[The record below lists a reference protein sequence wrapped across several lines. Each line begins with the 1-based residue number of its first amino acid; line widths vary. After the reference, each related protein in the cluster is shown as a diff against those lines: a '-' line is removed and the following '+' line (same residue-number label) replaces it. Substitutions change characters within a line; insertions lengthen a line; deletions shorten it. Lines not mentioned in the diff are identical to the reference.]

1 MAASTATKAHPEPAA
16 DYLIVGAGSAG
27 CVVANRLTAGGRHRV
42 ILLEAGP
49 SDRRPSIQVPI
60 GYGVNYNNPAV
71 NWMFESA
78 PIPGFD
84 GRTNY
89 FPRGKILGGSS
100 SINAMVYSRGQ
111 AGDFDA
117 WAAHGNPGWS
127 WADLLPLYRRMEDHA
142 LGASPWH
149 GAGGPVHVTE
159 ISRFAHPTCKA
170 FFDGAAELGLAF
182 NPDLNGAT
190 QEGVGHYQ
198 ITTRNGLRLSASRAY
213 LWPAR
218 RRENLTIVTGAMVH
232 RILFAGTRAI
242 GVEYQWQGET
252 KRIFAGRE
260 VILAAGSIGSPQLL
274 QLSGVGPAAAL
285 AGLGIG
291 LTHDLPAVGANLQ
304 DHLCYDHIYRCRQPT
319 LNQELGPWS
328 GKILAGLRYLLTRG
342 GPLSLSVNQG
352 GGYFRSGPEVER
364 PDIQLYYSPLT
375 YEHSKKVGRKRR
387 LMNPDAFPGA
397 IVSVSPC
404 RPSSRGRLRL
414 ASADPAAAP
423 LIEPNYLSTND
434 DIETLL
440 RGARF
445 LRRLSRTKAMQ
456 GLIEAEMK
464 PGPGATSD
472 ADLVADIRA
481 SSYSVF
487 HPVSTCRMGPSPRED
502 VVDAK
507 LRVHGLDGLRV
518 VDASIFPYVTS
529 GNTNAP
535 AMLVGEKGA
544 DLILESLG

>member
-1 MAASTATKAHPEPAA
+1 MISA
-16 DYLIVGAGSAG
+16 DFIIVGAGSAG
-27 CVVANRLTAGGRHRV
+27 CVIANRLTASGRHKV

-49 SDRRPSIQVPI
+49 SDRRLSIQVPI

-78 PIPGFD
+78 PIPGFN

-111 AGDFDA
+111 AGDFDS
-117 WAAHGNPGWS
+117 WAAQGNPGWS
-127 WADLLPLYRRMEDHA
+127 WADLLPLYRRLEDHA
-142 LGASPWH
+142 LGASEWH
-149 GAGGPVHVTE
+149 GSGGPVHVTE
-159 ISRFAHPTCKA
+159 ISKHAHPTCKA
-170 FFDGAAELGLAF
+170 FFDGAAELGLGF

-198 ITTRNGLRLSASRAY
+198 ITTRNGLRMSASRAY

-218 RRENLTIVTGAMVH
+218 KRPNLTIVAGAMAQ
-232 RILFAGTRAI
+232 RILFDGRRAI
-242 GVEYQWQGET
+242 GVEYQWQGAT
-252 KRIFAGRE
+252 KRVFAGRE

-274 QLSGVGPAAAL
+274 QLSGVGPAKDL
-285 AGLGIG
+285 SRLGIG
-291 LTHDLPAVGANLQ
+291 VTHDLPGVGANLQ

-328 GKILAGLRYLLTRG
+328 GKLWAGLKYLLTRS
-342 GPLSLSVNQG
+342 GPLSLSVNHA
-352 GGYFRSGPEVER
+352 GGYFKSGPEVDR

-375 YEHSKKVGRKRR
+375 YEHSKNAGRKRR
-387 LMNPDAFPGA
+387 LMNPDGFPGA

-404 RPSSRGRLRL
+404 RPSSRGWIRLK
-414 ASADPAAAP
+414 SADPADAP
-423 LIEPNYLSTND
+423 SIEPNYLSTND
-434 DIETLL
+434 DIEILL

-445 LRRLSRTKAMQ
+445 LRKLARTKAMQ
-456 GLIEAEMK
+456 GLIDSELK
-464 PGPGATSD
+464 PGQRADGD

-487 HPVSTCRMGPSPRED
+487 HPVSTCRMGPSATGD

-507 LRVHGLDGLRV
+507 LKVHGIEGLRV
-518 VDASIFPYVTS
+518 VDASIFPFVTS

-544 DLILESLG
+544 DLILEGVS